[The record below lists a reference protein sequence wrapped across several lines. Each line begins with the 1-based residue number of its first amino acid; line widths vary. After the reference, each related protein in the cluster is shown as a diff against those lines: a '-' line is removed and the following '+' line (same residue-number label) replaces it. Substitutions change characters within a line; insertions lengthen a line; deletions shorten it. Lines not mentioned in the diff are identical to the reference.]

1 MIHPPNQFV
10 PGSTTV
16 YNGDPTRSADLRHVD
31 TYSAYLAA
39 AHKTLSP
46 VRVGNYTNATGA
58 PYENTYKWREWVPA
72 YTLYQG
78 FKIWYV
84 GWGQITITNSVDGYN
99 TTIALVHDIADD
111 GSAAAADLRYVELM
125 TPVDATANGEARAIK
140 VTATTAPKTV
150 DYTMI
155 LGSLG
160 YGFTLGEFE
169 TPTLIV
175 KTMRVVSLPPADDY
189 TLP

>member
-1 MIHPPNQFV
+1 MIHPPNQFL
-10 PGSTTV
+10 PGGTTV

-39 AHKTLSP
+39 THKTLSP
-46 VRVGNYTNATGA
+46 ARVGDYTNATGA

-99 TTIALVHDIADD
+99 TTIPIWAHLDD
-111 GSAAAADLRYVELM
+111 YFGKVRYVELM
-125 TPVDATANGEARAIK
+125 TPVDADANGEARALK

-150 DYTMI
+150 DYTMV
-155 LGSLG
+155 LGDLG

-169 TPTLIV
+169 TPTLTV
-175 KTMRVVSLPPADDY
+175 KTLRIVSLPPADDY